1 MLPVFKLLIDQIA
14 NALVVGL
21 TYALVA
27 LGFNLIFGIMRLLH
41 FAHFEVYMVGAF
53 GGLMAAIYL
62 KANIFV
68 VFLSA
73 MVSAGCLGIIIEKI
87 GFYPIRK
94 QPVETQLF
102 SSIAIAIIL
111 QNAALIVWG
120 TQWTPFPE
128 LLSDKTYSIFWL
140 KISRVQLAVFGIVV
154 LILAGMRYALYN
166 TKLGISVRAVSF
178 NREAATL
185 MGINTNTTI
194 SICFGLASA
203 LAGAAGVVMGMYYHM
218 VWPLMGATT
227 GLKAIIAVIIGGI
240 GSLPGSVAGGL
251 ILGLSES
258 LAAGFISSTWRDGIA
273 FAIFFLVL
281 LIKPSGLFAVQKD
294 EKY

>member
-1 MLPVFKLLIDQIA
+1 MLQVLQVLTDQIA

-27 LGFNLIFGIMRLLH
+27 LGFNLIFGIMRLLN

-62 KANIFV
+62 EAN
-68 VFLSA
+68 VFIAFLAA
-73 MVSAGCLGIIIEKI
+73 MISAGCLGIIVEKI

-94 QPVETQLF
+94 QPIETQLF
-102 SSIAIAIIL
+102 SSLAIAIIL
-111 QNAALIVWG
+111 QNAGLIVFG

-128 LLSDKTYSIFWL
+128 LLTDKVYSIFWF
-140 KISRVQLAVFGIVV
+140 KISRVQLAIFGVV
-154 LILAGMRYALYN
+154 ILILAALRYALYR
-166 TKLGISVRAVSF
+166 TKLGISVRAVSH
-178 NREAATL
+178 NPQAATL

-194 SICFGLASA
+194 SVAFGVASM
-203 LAGAAGVVMGMYYHM
+203 LAGAAGVIMGMYYHM
-218 VWPLMGATT
+218 VFPLMGATT
-227 GLKAIIAVIIGGI
+227 GFKAIIAVIIGGI

-251 ILGLSES
+251 ILGLAEG

-281 LIKPSGLFAVQKD
+281 LIKPSGLFPVDK
-294 EKY
+294 E

>member
-1 MLPVFKLLIDQIA
+1 MLQVLQVLTDQIA

-27 LGFNLIFGIMRLLH
+27 LGFNLIFGIMRLLN

-62 KANIFV
+62 EANIFIA
-68 VFLSA
+68 FLAA
-73 MVSAGCLGIIIEKI
+73 MISAGCLGIIVEKV

-94 QPVETQLF
+94 QPIETQLF
-102 SSIAIAIIL
+102 SSLAIAIIL
-111 QNAALIVWG
+111 QNAGLIVFG

-128 LLSDKTYSIFWL
+128 LLTDKVYSIFWF
-140 KISRVQLAVFGIVV
+140 KISRVQLAIFGVV
-154 LILAGMRYALYN
+154 ILILAALRYALYK
-166 TKLGISVRAVSF
+166 TKLGISVRAVSH
-178 NREAATL
+178 NPQAATL

-194 SICFGLASA
+194 SVAFGVASM
-203 LAGAAGVVMGMYYHM
+203 LAGAAGVIMGMYYHM
-218 VWPLMGATT
+218 VFPLMGATT
-227 GLKAIIAVIIGGI
+227 GFKAIIAVIIGGI

-251 ILGLSES
+251 ILGLAEG

-281 LIKPSGLFAVQKD
+281 LIKPSGLFPVDK
-294 EKY
+294 E

>member
-1 MLPVFKLLIDQIA
+1 MLQVLQVLTDQIA

-27 LGFNLIFGIMRLLH
+27 LGFNLIFGIMRLLN

-62 KANIFV
+62 EANLFIA
-68 VFLSA
+68 FLAA
-73 MVSAGCLGIIIEKI
+73 MISAGCLGIIVEKI

-94 QPVETQLF
+94 QPIETQLF
-102 SSIAIAIIL
+102 SSLAIAIIL
-111 QNAALIVWG
+111 QNAGLIVWG

-128 LLSDKTYSIFWL
+128 LLSDKVYSIFWF
-140 KISRVQLAVFGIVV
+140 KISRVQLAIFGVV
-154 LILAGMRYALYN
+154 ILILAALRYVLYK
-166 TKLGISVRAVSF
+166 TKLGISVRAVSH
-178 NREAATL
+178 NPQAATL

-194 SICFGLASA
+194 SVAFGVASM
-203 LAGAAGVVMGMYYHM
+203 LAGAAGVIMGMYYHM
-218 VWPLMGATT
+218 VFPLMGATT
-227 GLKAIIAVIIGGI
+227 GFKAIIAVIIGGI

-251 ILGLSES
+251 ILGLAEG

-281 LIKPSGLFAVQKD
+281 LIKPSGLFPVDK
-294 EKY
+294 E

>member
-1 MLPVFKLLIDQIA
+1 MLQVLQVLTDQIA

-27 LGFNLIFGIMRLLH
+27 LGFNLIFGIMRLLN

-62 KANIFV
+62 EANIFIA
-68 VFLSA
+68 FLAA
-73 MVSAGCLGIIIEKI
+73 MISAGCLGIIVEKI

-94 QPVETQLF
+94 QPIETQLF
-102 SSIAIAIIL
+102 SSLAIAIIL
-111 QNAALIVWG
+111 QNAGLIVFG

-128 LLSDKTYSIFWL
+128 LLTDKVYSIFWF
-140 KISRVQLAVFGIVV
+140 KISRVQLAIFGVV
-154 LILAGMRYALYN
+154 ILILAALRYALYK
-166 TKLGISVRAVSF
+166 TKLGISVRAVSH
-178 NREAATL
+178 NPQAATL

-194 SICFGLASA
+194 SVAFGVASM
-203 LAGAAGVVMGMYYHM
+203 LAGAAGVIMGMYYHM
-218 VWPLMGATT
+218 VFPLMGATT
-227 GLKAIIAVIIGGI
+227 GFKAIIAVIIGGI

-251 ILGLSES
+251 ILGLAEG

-281 LIKPSGLFAVQKD
+281 LIKPSGLFPVDK
-294 EKY
+294 E